1 MKSAERSNFFY
12 RTVPVVWLLAGLLL
26 LPGLA
31 AAQVVGDCGDIDPI
45 GTTCPLDTWVLVLAV
60 AAVVFA
66 VLQMQRK
73 QRAILHGPK
82 NI

>member
-12 RTVPVVWLLAGLLL
+12 RTVPVMWLIAGLLI

-31 AAQVVGDCGDIDPI
+31 AAQVGDCGDIDPI
-45 GTTCPLDTWVLVLAV
+45 GTTCPLDTWVMVLAV
-60 AAVVFA
+60 VAVVFA

-73 QRAILHGPK
+73 QSAILHGPK